1 MSHLNFVLTQTLFY
15 QTLPD
20 FDSEP
25 VDNCLS
31 SVLGQE
37 VELTDEFKRNYEKW
51 LAKEVYSMEIQWDL
65 LLEQPSL

>member
-1 MSHLNFVLTQTLFY
+1 MSFICVLYILQ
-15 QTLPD
+15 LPE
-20 FDSEP
+20 FDCDP

-51 LAKEVYSMEIQWDL
+51 LHNEVIL
-65 LLEQPSL
+65 KSLYQLM

>member
-1 MSHLNFVLTQTLFY
+1 MYEKCYINFQISSPILKLDLLLQ
-15 QTLPD
+15 LPEFECD
-20 FDSEP
+20 P

-51 LAKEVYSMEIQWDL
+51 LNNEVHYDHDS
-65 LLEQPSL
+65 

>member
-1 MSHLNFVLTQTLFY
+1 MQ
-15 QTLPD
+15 LPEFECD
-20 FDSEP
+20 P

-51 LAKEVYSMEIQWDL
+51 LHNEVCHYSISTVVRYKALPRLCEIG
-65 LLEQPSL
+65 